1 MDSTSSDLP
10 TIRAQSGTL
19 ARGQFFMPD
28 GAARQLGNY
37 RLLHLIAEGG
47 FAEVYLGVH
56 VHLNTYA
63 AIKVLRARL
72 ESSDLDEFRSEAR
85 IVARLRHPHIIN
97 IYDFDVKDGTPFL
110 VMDYAPNGTL
120 RRRHPRGSVLPPTTI
135 LTYLKQI
142 TDALQYAH
150 DQHYIHRDIKP
161 ENMLLGERDTVL
173 LSDFGIALVFNTQSQ
188 SDRDVVGTLPY
199 MSPEQL
205 QGKPVTASDQ
215 YALGIVIYEWLCG
228 ECPFKGSQGEIAAQ
242 HVGALPP
249 SLYARVPGLSSELEA
264 VVMRA
269 LSKNP
274 ADRFPSVLDFAYRFE
289 SALSSLQPVQLHI
302 VKEAH
307 LADVA
312 DASNPYAPTIA
323 AHPAVIPVL
332 PITPKPSPAISRRT
346 ALLGLSGLAALGL
359 SGGTVAWLV
368 SKSRHI
374 QPPPPSP
381 TISPTPT
388 PIPVGTTF
396 HTYRGHHDSVL
407 GVASSLDGAYIAS
420 ASKDTTIQVWDTKTG
435 GVNAVAYAGH
445 TAAVNSV
452 SWSPDRQFV
461 VSGSD
466 DMTVRVWKTADS
478 SNAFTYSGHSGAVRA
493 VAWSLDGTLIA
504 SGSADKTVQVW
515 NAADGSNPFTY
526 SSHSDV
532 VNAVAWSPDTKRI
545 ASASSDS
552 TVQVWNA
559 ADGSTPVTFTLHSA
573 AVMAVVWSPDGSM
586 IASGGADKTVRVW
599 KPDGTP
605 IFIYGGHSQTVSGLA
620 WSTDGSVIASAS
632 QDGTV
637 QVWGA
642 TDGSHP
648 FTYTGHGVSAV
659 NAVTWIPYP
668 GQEVA
673 SASSDTTVQIWQGE

>member
-19 ARGQFFMPD
+19 SGGQFFIPD

-37 RLLHLIAEGG
+37 RLLHLVAEGG
-47 FAEVYLGVH
+47 FADVYLGVH

-63 AIKVLRARL
+63 AIKVLRTRL
-72 ESSDLDEFRSEAR
+72 ESSDPDEFRREAR

-120 RRRHPRGSVLPPTTI
+120 RRRHPRGSLIPPTTI

-142 TDALQYAH
+142 ADALQYAH

-188 SDRDVVGTLPY
+188 SDRDIVGTLPY

-205 QGKPVTASDQ
+205 QGKPVVASDQ

-228 ECPFKGSQGEIAAQ
+228 ECPFKGSQSEIAAQ
-242 HVGALPP
+242 HVNAHPP
-249 SLYARVPGLSSELEA
+249 SLHERMQEISPGLES

-289 SALSSLQPVQLHI
+289 SALSASHPLQLHI
-302 VKEAH
+302 VEEAH
-307 LADVA
+307 LGNVG
-312 DASNPYAPTIA
+312 DAPNPYAPTIA
-323 AHPAVIPVL
+323 VKPPLHPVIPT
-332 PITPKPSPAISRRT
+332 TPKPGPAISRRT

-381 TISPTPT
+381 TVSPTPA
-388 PIPVGTTF
+388 PIPLGTTF

-407 GVASSLDGAYIAS
+407 SVASSPDGAYIAS
-420 ASKDTTIQVWDTKTG
+420 ASKDTTVQVWDTATG
-435 GVNAVAYAGH
+435 GVNAAAYTGHAG
-445 TAAVNSV
+445 AVNTV
-452 SWSPDRQFV
+452 SWSPDEKFV
-461 VSGSD
+461 ASGSD
-466 DMTVRVWKTADS
+466 DLTVKVWKTADA
-478 SNAFTYSGHSGAVRA
+478 SNVFTYSGHTGAVRG
-493 VAWSLDGTLIA
+493 VVWSPDGTLIA
-504 SGSADKTVQVW
+504 SGSADKTVHVW

-526 SSHSDV
+526 SSHTDV

-559 ADGSTPVTFTLHSA
+559 ADGSSPVTFTLHSA
-573 AVMAVVWSPDGSM
+573 AVMAVAWSPDGSM
-586 IASGGADKTVRVW
+586 IASGSADKTVRVW
-599 KPDGTP
+599 RPDGTP
-605 IFIYGGHSQTVSGLA
+605 VFIYGGHSNIVSGLA

-642 TDGSHP
+642 IDGSHA
-648 FTYTGHGVSAV
+648 FTYTGHGASAV
-659 NAVTWIPYP
+659 NAVAWIPHP

-673 SASSDTTVQIWQGE
+673 SASSDTTVHIWQGE